1 MRDRVWARLAA
12 VIAAVLALLAV
23 PPEAIAV
30 EPTVSLPAHAYDGQH
45 RPAIVAS
52 DAVER
57 GPPARTSTAS
67 TSVAADG
74 WSSDASARSERAG
87 TPTAY
92 TYNDFAESVQVVKA
106 PATTSEVTPDIQRTP
121 APTTRWQAAANS
133 AAPRF
138 IGNSAGDILDTT
150 RVTIP
155 EGKFGYLLK
164 NPSKSGVFKDSMG
177 FDQAGLDSALRSH
190 LTTNFGNASASVP
203 MTGGGTK
210 FVVRGPLTG
219 PSGQTW
225 NITSAWGVDVDGT
238 IRLIT
243 ATP

>member
-133 AAPRF
+133 VRSAAPSTLTRAEVLRGRASQRTVNEIAESMRVNGWQGAPIDVVELNGQRVVVDGHHRLAAARRAGIDVQYRVVDPSTV
-138 IGNSAGDILDTT
+138 IGPGRYTSIDDILQSTYSVGRD
-150 RVTIP
+150 R
-155 EGKFGYLLK
+155 
-164 NPSKSGVFKDSMG
+164 
-177 FDQAGLDSALRSH
+177 LR
-190 LTTNFGNASASVP
+190 
-203 MTGGGTK
+203 
-210 FVVRGPLTG
+210 
-219 PSGQTW
+219 
-225 NITSAWGVDVDGT
+225 
-238 IRLIT
+238 
-243 ATP
+243 